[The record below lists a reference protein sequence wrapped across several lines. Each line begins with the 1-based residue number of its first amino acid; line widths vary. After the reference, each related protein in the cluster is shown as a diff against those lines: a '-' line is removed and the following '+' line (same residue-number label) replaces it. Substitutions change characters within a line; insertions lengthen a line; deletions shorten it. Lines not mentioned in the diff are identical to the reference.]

1 MRNFTASL
9 ALLFYLGVLVNSK
22 VSAQNDGVYAKV
34 YFMRLPIREQESLLE
49 MAANYC
55 NVFIDSN
62 FICRLDEKKY
72 FITSVPA
79 GMHRFDMRVTG
90 KKIKAKSESLFAVK
104 SESISFNV
112 EAGKS
117 YYIQFVFKRY
127 DNRRRLDSY
136 CKYLTEERANMM
148 LPDLKEDKSCIKD
161 VNRKQL

>member
-1 MRNFTASL
+1 MLSNTTMPI
-9 ALLFYLGVLVNSK
+9 VLIFCLSVVMDSK
-22 VSAQNDGVYAKV
+22 VSAQNDSAYGKV
-34 YFMRLPIREQESLLE
+34 CFMRLPIREQESLLE

-90 KKIKAKSESLFAVK
+90 KKIKAKSESIFAVK

-148 LPDLKEDKSCIKD
+148 LPDLKEDKSCRKD
-161 VNRKQL
+161 VNRK

>member
-1 MRNFTASL
+1 MSINTKSL
-9 ALLFYLGVLVNSK
+9 AVICCFSVLMNFK
-22 VSAQNDGVYAKV
+22 ASAQNDSAYGKV
-34 YFMRLPIREQESLLE
+34 YFMRLPIREPESYLE

-72 FITSVPA
+72 FITSVPV
-79 GMHRFDMRVTG
+79 GMHQFDMRVTG
-90 KKIKAKSESLFAVK
+90 KKIKAKSESIFAVK

-127 DNRRRLDSY
+127 DNRQRLDSY
-136 CKYLTEERANMM
+136 IKYLTEERANMM
-148 LPDLKEDKSCIKD
+148 LPDLKQDKSCYKD
-161 VNRKQL
+161 VNQK